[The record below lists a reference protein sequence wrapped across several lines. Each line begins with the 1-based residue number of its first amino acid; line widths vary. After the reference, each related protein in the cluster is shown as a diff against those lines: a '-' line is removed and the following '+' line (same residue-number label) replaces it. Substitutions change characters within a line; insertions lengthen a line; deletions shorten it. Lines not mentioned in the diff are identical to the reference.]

1 MKINHFLLAF
11 LLVLVLPCIYIM
23 FSTCMFLDRW
33 RTCEFCNVP
42 IISKLQIKAVL
53 DLQDLLQVENTCGK
67 INHFRAYQNFNAL
80 SLRITIISIET

>member
-1 MKINHFLLAF
+1 MALALSF
-11 LLVLVLPCIYIM
+11 QLARAPQQA

-53 DLQDLLQVENTCGK
+53 HLQDLLQVENTCGK
-67 INHFRAYQNFNAL
+67 INHFWAYQNFNAL